1 MSAPA
6 KPKTKPADVI
16 RDARERGIQMVDLR
30 FTDLFGA
37 WQHFS
42 IPVGEMTEDL
52 FKEGIGFDGS
62 SIRGFQK
69 IYESDMLLFP
79 DPGRTFVDGTL
90 EVPTMAI
97 VCDIKDPL
105 TLESYSRDPRY
116 VAHKAEEY
124 LLSTGIADTS
134 FWGPELEFYIFNSI
148 RFDQNTHEGYYHIDS
163 DEGIWNTGKNGTANL
178 GYRPKLKQRLF
189 PDAAGRQAPG
199 PAQQDRARA
208 HRCGHPHRGA
218 PPRGRHGRAR
228 PRSTCA
234 STRS

>member
-1 MSAPA
+1 
-6 KPKTKPADVI
+6 
-16 RDARERGIQMVDLR
+16 
-30 FTDLFGA
+30 
-37 WQHFS
+37 
-42 IPVGEMTEDL
+42 MTEGL
-52 FKEGIGFDGS
+52 FEEGIGFDGS

-79 DPGRTFVDGTL
+79 DPGRTFVDSTL
-90 EVPTMAI
+90 EIPTLAI

-105 TLESYSRDPRY
+105 TLADYSRDPRY

-134 FWGPELEFYIFNSI
+134 FWGPELRVLHLQLGALRPEHPRGLLPH
-148 RFDQNTHEGYYHIDS
+148 RFRRGHLEHREERHRQPRVPAEAEAG
-163 DEGIWNTGKNGTANL
+163 
-178 GYRPKLKQRLF
+178 LF
-189 PDAAGRQAPG
+189 PDAAGRQAAG

-208 HRCGHPHRGA
+208 HRRGRRTSRCTTTKSA
-218 PPRGRHGRAR
+218 PPAR